1 MNLLKDKS
9 FSFAIR
15 LVKLC
20 KYLNEE
26 KKELILSK
34 QILRSGT
41 SIGAMVSE
49 SEHSE
54 SKSDFI
60 HKLAIAQKEA
70 NETLYWL
77 KLLYKT
83 DYINQNAYDN
93 INEDAMELM
102 KIITASIKTAK
113 QGINHSPFTINH

>member
-9 FSFAIR
+9 FNFAIR
-15 LVKLC
+15 IVKLY

-34 QILRSGT
+34 QILRSET

-60 HKLAIAQKEA
+60 HKLSIAQKEA

-77 KLLYKT
+77 KLLYMT
-83 DYINQNAYDN
+83 DYISQNAYES
-93 INEDAMELM
+93 INEDASELM

-113 QGINHSPFTINH
+113 QSINH

>member
-9 FSFAIR
+9 FNFAIR
-15 LVKLC
+15 IVKLC

-26 KKELILSK
+26 KRELILSK
-34 QILRSGT
+34 QVLRSGT

-77 KLLYKT
+77 KLLYQT
-83 DYINQNAYDN
+83 DYINQNAYED
-93 INEDAMELM
+93 INEDALELM

-113 QGINHSPFTINH
+113 QGINH

>member
-9 FSFAIR
+9 FNFAIR
-15 LVKLC
+15 IVKLC

-49 SEHSE
+49 S
-54 SKSDFI
+54 KSDFI
-60 HKLAIAQKEA
+60 HKLAIAQKET

-83 DYINQNAYDN
+83 DYISQNAYES
-93 INEDAMELM
+93 INEDALELM

-113 QGINHSPFTINH
+113 QGNHY

>member
-9 FSFAIR
+9 FNFAIR
-15 LVKLC
+15 IVKLC

-26 KKELILSK
+26 KKGLILSK

-60 HKLAIAQKEA
+60 HKLAIAQKET

-83 DYINQNAYDN
+83 DYISQNAYES
-93 INEDAMELM
+93 INEDALELM

-113 QGINHSPFTINH
+113 QGNHY

>member
-9 FSFAIR
+9 FNFAIR
-15 LVKLC
+15 IVKLC
-20 KYLNEE
+20 KYLNEK

-60 HKLAIAQKEA
+60 HKLAIAQKET

-83 DYINQNAYDN
+83 DYISQNAYES
-93 INEDAMELM
+93 INEDALELM

-113 QGINHSPFTINH
+113 QGNHY

>member
-9 FSFAIR
+9 FNFAIR
-15 LVKLC
+15 IVKLY

-34 QILRSGT
+34 QMLRSGT

-60 HKLAIAQKEA
+60 HKLSIAQKEA

-77 KLLYKT
+77 KLLYMT
-83 DYINQNAYDN
+83 DYISQNVYES
-93 INEDAMELM
+93 INEDASELM
-102 KIITASIKTAK
+102 RIITASIKTAK
-113 QGINHSPFTINH
+113 QSINH

>member
-9 FSFAIR
+9 FNFAIR
-15 LVKLC
+15 IVKLY

-34 QILRSGT
+34 QMLRSGT

-60 HKLAIAQKEA
+60 HKLSIAQKEA

-77 KLLYKT
+77 KLLYMT
-83 DYINQNAYDN
+83 DYISQNES
-93 INEDAMELM
+93 INEDASELM

-113 QGINHSPFTINH
+113 QSINH

>member
-9 FSFAIR
+9 FNFAIR
-15 LVKLC
+15 IVKLC

-26 KKELILSK
+26 KRELILSK
-34 QILRSGT
+34 QVLRSGT

-77 KLLYKT
+77 KLLYQT
-83 DYINQNAYDN
+83 DYINQNAYED
-93 INEDAMELM
+93 INEDALELM

-113 QGINHSPFTINH
+113 QTINH

>member
-1 MNLLKDKS
+1 
-9 FSFAIR
+9 
-15 LVKLC
+15 
-20 KYLNEE
+20 
-26 KKELILSK
+26 
-34 QILRSGT
+34 
-41 SIGAMVSE
+41 MVSE

-60 HKLAIAQKEA
+60 HKLAIAQKET

-83 DYINQNAYDN
+83 DYISQNAYES
-93 INEDAMELM
+93 INEDALELM

-113 QGINHSPFTINH
+113 QGNHY